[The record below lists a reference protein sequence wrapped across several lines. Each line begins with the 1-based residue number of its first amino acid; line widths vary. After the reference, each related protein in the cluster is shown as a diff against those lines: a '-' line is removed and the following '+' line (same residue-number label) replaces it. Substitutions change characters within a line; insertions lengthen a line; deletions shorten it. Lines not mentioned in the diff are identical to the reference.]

1 MRRLNKVVAAT
12 GVLAMLG
19 AGAACTPDGQP
30 DATRTVTE
38 TATPTGPTQL
48 TLAVYGPPAVTDVY
62 TDLAASFSAA
72 NDDVTVSVRP
82 YRTRQQ
88 LMEAMS
94 AVQPAAQPDLFLAGE
109 ADLPTLVEE
118 ERIQPV
124 DQMLVERQ
132 VDFGDGYERA
142 GLEAMSGDSRLLCMP
157 VEVSPLVVYYNAALV
172 PVPRLVEP
180 GETAPTSVDGWTFD
194 QFARGALA
202 ADGVNRRGVHVEADL
217 AQLAPFLMSA
227 GSDVVDDAVEPTT
240 TTFADDAEEV
250 LPIVDLL
257 RDRRATFSSTQLDR
271 RGALARFK
279 TGELGMIVGE
289 RSLTPEL
296 RQQQDLRFGVMPIP
310 RDSRRA
316 TTARIEGMCASAGAD
331 AEGPLGDLLVALT
344 DADAAERLAATGY
357 VVPANSLALRSDS
370 FTQTD
375 QLPTGAAS
383 YSGQMR
389 YLRPR
394 PAAATWDELIEA
406 TRPGLEAL
414 LTDTVIDPLEERLT
428 EIDATSQDVLGT
440 SEEE

>member
-1 MRRLNKVVAAT
+1 MRRLNRVVAMA
-12 GVLAMLG
+12 GVLGVLG

-38 TATPTGPTQL
+38 TATPSGPTQL

-62 TDLAASFSAA
+62 TDLAATFSAE
-72 NDDVTVSVRP
+72 NGDVTVSVRP
-82 YRTRQQ
+82 YRSREQ
-88 LMEAMS
+88 LMEAM
-94 AVQPAAQPDLFLAGE
+94 AQVQPAAQPDLFLAGE

-132 VDFGDGYERA
+132 VDFGDGYVRA

-157 VEVSPLVVYYNAALV
+157 VEVSPLVVYYNAAIV

-194 QFARGALA
+194 QFARGALD
-202 ADGVNRRGVHVEADL
+202 ADGVNRRGVHLEADL

-240 TTFADDAEEV
+240 TTFADDAEEM
-250 LPIVDLL
+250 LPILDLL
-257 RDRRATFSSTQLDR
+257 RDRRATFSTSQLER

-310 RDSRRA
+310 RDARRA

-331 AEGPLGDLLVALT
+331 PEGPLGDLLVALT
-344 DADAAERLAATGY
+344 DTEAAERLAATGY
-357 VVPANSLALRSDS
+357 VVPANTLALRSES

-394 PAAATWDELIEA
+394 PAAATWDTLIEV
-406 TRPGLEAL
+406 TRPGFEAL
-414 LTDTVIDPLEERLT
+414 LTDTVIDPLDERLS
-428 EIDATSQDVLGT
+428 EIDATAQEALAPD
-440 SEEE
+440 EEE